1 MTTLLLRLA
10 APLQSWGDS
19 SRFERRET
27 RPEPTKSGVLG
38 LLAAAQGRRRSEP
51 VEDLVALRFGVRV
64 DQEGQL
70 ERDFHTAEKGD
81 HKSSHLSYRFYLS
94 DAVFVAGVEGDAAL
108 LEGIASSLRS
118 PAFPLFLGRRSC
130 PPSGRV
136 LLGVFAG
143 DVETALRSVPWQAAP
158 HVRRAAKGPV
168 SLRIIRDALPDEV
181 GTPVR
186 DVPVSFDPVH
196 RQHAWRQVVD
206 VPPVVFGTPRGG
218 TPADPHDPMALLE
231 V

>member
-10 APLQSWGDS
+10 APLQSWGDT

-38 LLAAAQGRRRSEP
+38 LLAAAQGRRRSDP
-51 VEDLVALRFGVRV
+51 VEDLAALRFGVRV

-70 ERDFHTAEKGD
+70 ERDFHTAEKSD
-81 HKSSHLSYRFYLS
+81 RKSSHLSYRYYLS
-94 DAVFVAGVEGDAAL
+94 DAVFVAGVEGDRTL
-108 LEGIASSLRS
+108 LEGIADSLRS

-130 PPSGRV
+130 PPTGRV
-136 LLGVFAG
+136 LLGVVDG
-143 DVETALRSVPWQAAP
+143 DVETALRTVPWQAAA
-158 HVRRAAKGPV
+158 HVRRATRDAV
-168 SLRIIRDALPDEV
+168 SLRLLRDALPEEV

-196 RQHAWRQVVD
+196 RQHAWRDVVE
-206 VPPVVFGTPRGG
+206 VPPVVFGTPRRG
-218 TPADPHDPMALLE
+218 TPVDPHDPMALLE
-231 V
+231 A